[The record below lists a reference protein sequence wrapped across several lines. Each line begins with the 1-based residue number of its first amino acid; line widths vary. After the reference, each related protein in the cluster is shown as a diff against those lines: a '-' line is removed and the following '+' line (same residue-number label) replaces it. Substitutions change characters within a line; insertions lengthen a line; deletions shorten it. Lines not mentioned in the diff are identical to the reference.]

1 MVLKKQKWLNI
12 VEIQVLI
19 LAIIIIASGIGFV
32 VLNFGLLG

>member
-1 MVLKKQKWLNI
+1 MVLKKQKGLNI